1 MDYTTIS
8 IPKKLSKLVKE
19 LLIDTGFN
27 SVSSFVTYL
36 LRQILAENK
45 GTSLDK
51 KMENK
56 IKERL
61 RNLGYIK

>member
-8 IPKKLSKLVKE
+8 IPKKLSELVKE
-19 LLIDTGFN
+19 LLVDTGFN

-45 GTSLDK
+45 GTLLDK
-51 KMENK
+51 KMEDK